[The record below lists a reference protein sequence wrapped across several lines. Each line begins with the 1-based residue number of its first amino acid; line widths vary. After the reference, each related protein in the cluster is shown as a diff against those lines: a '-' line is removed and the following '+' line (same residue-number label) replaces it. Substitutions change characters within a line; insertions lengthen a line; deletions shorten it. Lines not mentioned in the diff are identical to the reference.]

1 MSGSR
6 LSALRLLIDCFSHRC
21 CNHLQVLGIDL
32 VEGGGVAGIEI
43 QDGNQSALAV
53 ENRHYYLGLAS
64 WIARY
69 VSLEGVHIR
78 NNLRRPSA
86 SRSAAYSLRES
97 DFQTAHRA
105 LIRADSEQVRL
116 HDAVETDPA
125 GPRDVLVQN
134 SGDAGHCSHGIGEI
148 LQQRSD
154 LSNGC
159 GVSACLVGR
168 HDVEILAPL

>member
-116 HDAVETDPA
+116 PKLYSIIHPTSANTEIIIA
-125 GPRDVLVQN
+125 KFLRDGN
-134 SGDAGHCSHGIGEI
+134 SGE
-148 LQQRSD
+148 
-154 LSNGC
+154 
-159 GVSACLVGR
+159 
-168 HDVEILAPL
+168 VEH